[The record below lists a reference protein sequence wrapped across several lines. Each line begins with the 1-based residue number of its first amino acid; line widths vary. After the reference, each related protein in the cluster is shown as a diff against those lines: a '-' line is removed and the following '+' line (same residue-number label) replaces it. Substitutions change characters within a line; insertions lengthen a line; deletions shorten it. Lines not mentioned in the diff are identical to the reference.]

1 MLIRCYFAALFAAFT
16 FILSGCGNN
25 LVPADFAS
33 SGPASSE
40 EEYKV
45 AATPVSDPLAVQ
57 MAAKF
62 LYRPLIFN
70 SASPYA
76 LGSGLRGVVPANSA
90 IAIPFAEFRVFNSSG
105 AQVQQG
111 ETDTNGYANFN
122 LPKTAGTYTLKVY
135 SRALNSYVRVSV
147 LEDTYANAPYSI
159 SKDFT
164 VSASDITTGTLDLRS
179 TPVYAEADENI
190 SAKIEGGAFNIM
202 FDVLLAN
209 EYIRREIG
217 KDTLVSGSPSPL
229 ESEWW
234 VADKVTVYWKKGF
247 NPRTY
252 FSNDGAALSFY
263 GVGTGKLYILGGL
276 NGDVKAS
283 DTDHFDDS
291 VILHEY
297 AHFLEDRYGNTGSPG
312 GSHNGNFIIDPR
324 LAWSEGWANYFQ
336 AAVLTGAANVGSE
349 DHLPADARDRFYLDT
364 VGYNTNSSDTT
375 GSISIAFN
383 LTALPSDSSTVDN
396 PSADAEDTGIFREL
410 SISRTLYKSTRAT
423 TEAYGTSKYG
433 GGISFKN
440 IWKTFSGEDK
450 VGGTTRSMPA
460 SSSLRKSSTYPI
472 ANMGLFNYLLN
483 INVGSPDAKWTSI
496 LTEERQ
502 KKVTTE
508 YAAYIDTV
516 ATGVCSWGFTHA
528 ATEQSFASIPRS
540 NQQNNNDFFLY
551 YHNASTSENLVL
563 DYARAGAVDL
573 DLDLIVYP
581 QDYLYFEDYYRGKI
595 STTDYIAKES
605 RRIASLDSSTE
616 SVSMAGLA
624 SGWYV
629 INVKVNAYNKTS
641 ANLNGTATYTL
652 KKDGITLC
660 AKER

>member
-1 MLIRCYFAALFAAFT
+1 MLIRCYFAVLFATFT

-33 SGPASSE
+33 NGPATSE
-40 EEYKV
+40 EDYKV
-45 AATPVSDPLAVQ
+45 SATPVSDPVAVE

-62 LYRPLIFN
+62 LYRPLVFN

-76 LGSGLRGVVPANSA
+76 AGSGLQGVIPTNGA

-105 AQVQQG
+105 TQVQQG
-111 ETDTNGYANFN
+111 ETDTNGYAKFN
-122 LPKTAGTYTLKVY
+122 LPKTAGIYTLKVY

-164 VSASDITTGTLDLRS
+164 VSASDIIAGTLDLKS
-179 TPVYAEADENI
+179 TPVYAEADESI
-190 SAKIEGGAFNIM
+190 SSKIEGGAFNIM
-202 FDVLLAN
+202 FDILLAN
-209 EYIRREIG
+209 EYVRREIG
-217 KDTLVSGSPSPL
+217 KDTLVGGVPSSN
-229 ESEWW
+229 ENEWW

-247 NPRTY
+247 NPRSY
-252 FSNDGAALSFY
+252 FSTDGSALSFY
-263 GVGTGKLYILGGL
+263 GVGTSKLYILGGV
-276 NGDVKAS
+276 NGDVKTS

-297 AHFLEDRYGNTGSPG
+297 AHFLEDHYGNTGSPG
-312 GSHNGNFIIDPR
+312 GSHDGNFIIDPR

-349 DHLPADARDRFYLDT
+349 DHLPANARDRFYLDT
-364 VGYNTNSSDTT
+364 VGYNNS
-375 GSISIAFN
+375 GSGGIAIAFN
-383 LTALPSDSSTVDN
+383 LTALPSDSSTKDN
-396 PSADAEDTGIFREL
+396 PSTDSEDTGIFREL

-423 TEAYGTSKYG
+423 TETYATSKYG

-450 VGGTTRSMPA
+450 AAGTTRSMPA
-460 SSSLRKSSTYPI
+460 ATSLRKSSTYPI

-483 INVGSPDAKWTSI
+483 INVGSPDTKWTSI

-502 KKVTTE
+502 KKTTAD
-508 YAAYIDTV
+508 YAFYLDTV
-516 ATGVCSWGFTHA
+516 ASGTCSFTFTHA
-528 ATEQSFASIPRS
+528 ATETTDAFNVPRS
-540 NQQNNNDFFLY
+540 NQQNNNDFYLY
-551 YHNASTSENLVL
+551 YHNASTSENITL
-563 DYARAGAVDL
+563 DYARSGIADL

-595 STTDYIAKES
+595 STSGYIAKES
-605 RRIASLDSSTE
+605 RRIASLDNSSE

-624 SGWYV
+624 TGWYV
-629 INVKVNAYNKTS
+629 INIKINAYNKTS